1 MEGGKGGR
9 PGEKGAGGVREV
21 GEEEAG
27 SGIPKVAGSGIPKL
41 TGSGRKGENYGTLR
55 TISQSKQ
62 CKEARKSNKC
72 SLVIRISLLRCVR
85 G

>member
-1 MEGGKGGR
+1 MEGRKGGR

-21 GEEEAG
+21 GEREAGEKEAG
-27 SGIPKVAGSGIPKL
+27 SGIPKV